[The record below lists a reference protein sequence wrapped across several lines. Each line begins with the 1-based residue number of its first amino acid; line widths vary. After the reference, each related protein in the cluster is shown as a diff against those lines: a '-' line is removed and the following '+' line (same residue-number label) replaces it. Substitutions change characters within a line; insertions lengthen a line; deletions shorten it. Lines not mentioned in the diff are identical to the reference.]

1 VKIQTGLIAM
11 AGLTLATSLASARTV
26 KYYGGDPDDVS
37 GLLDIRS
44 AISDALV
51 FDDFNWSGG
60 GVDRLFGNYS
70 SNANAFANAVV
81 AMEFEIRSGVSAG
94 SGGTLVASGSTTN
107 FTWVDTGVDYL
118 GSDGFRGTAD
128 VNNFNLAAGTYFLAL
143 RPVFS
148 VPSSSVPFSYLLS
161 TNGTNSVGT
170 PIGNGNSFFQ
180 STGGSA
186 GLFNY
191 QPADAD
197 DLLGTGTWDFSQGL
211 EMIPLPT
218 GAAMGLAGIAM
229 VGLRRRR

>member
-1 VKIQTGLIAM
+1 MKIQTGLIAL
-11 AGLTLATSLASARTV
+11 AGLALATSLASAGTV

-191 QPADAD
+191 QRADAD
-197 DLLGTGTWDFSQGL
+197 DLLGTGTWDFSQGV
-211 EMIPLPT
+211 EMVPLPT
-218 GAAMGLAGIAM
+218 GATMGLAGITLA
-229 VGLRRRR
+229 GLRRRR